1 LVSHNERI
9 AQTGGAVGQGA
20 EENLY
25 QKREVTG
32 YWKISDTEEI
42 NNFHSTPNVTSY

>member
-1 LVSHNERI
+1 M
-9 AQTGGAVGQGA
+9 AQTGGALEQGS
-20 EENLY
+20 EEKLY

-42 NNFHSTPNVTSY
+42 NNFHSSPSVTRY